1 MSEGKVQANGVE
13 IWNETFGQLAD
24 PRVLLI
30 RGAGEQGTA
39 WRSEFCQRLVAA
51 GRHVI
56 RFDNRDV
63 GLSQWF
69 ADDEPY
75 TLDDMA
81 DDTVGLLDA
90 LEIDR
95 AHLVGISM
103 GGMIG
108 QILAI
113 HHPERVLTLTSMLSS
128 PCSLSDPSFEPPDP
142 QVMEVIE
149 QLLGAETP
157 RSREEKIEQ
166 RMQLWRA
173 LAGTRYSFDEEWW
186 RSQAAEG
193 VDRAW
198 RPEATPHH
206 MAAIEGVPS
215 RVEAL
220 RNVGVPTL
228 VIHGTADPVVTYSR
242 GVATAE
248 AIPGAK
254 LLTIEGLGHE
264 LPPGCWDEV
273 VGAILDHTG

>member
-1 MSEGKVQANGVE
+1 MSEGKVEANGVE
-13 IWNETFGQLAD
+13 IWYETFGRPAD
-24 PRVLLI
+24 PTILLI

-39 WRSEFCQRLVAA
+39 WRREFCERLVRA
-51 GRHVI
+51 GRHVV

-63 GLSQWF
+63 GLSRWF

-113 HHPERVLTLTSMLSS
+113 RHPERVLTLTSMLSS
-128 PCSLSDPSFEPPDP
+128 PCSPFDPSFAPPDP
-142 QVMEVIE
+142 QVMEAIE
-149 QLLGAETP
+149 QLLGETAE
-157 RSREEKIEQ
+157 SREEKIEQ

-173 LAGTRYSFDEEWW
+173 LAGTRYPFDEEWW
-186 RSQAAEG
+186 GNQAAEA

-198 RPEATPHH
+198 HPEATPHH

-273 VGAILDHTG
+273 TTAILDHTS

>member
-1 MSEGKVQANGVE
+1 MSEGKAIVNGID
-13 IWNETFGQLAD
+13 IWYETFGRPAD
-24 PRVLLI
+24 PTVLLI

-39 WRSEFCQRLVAA
+39 WRPEFCEGLVAG

-63 GLSQWF
+63 GLSEWF

-75 TLDDMA
+75 TLYDMA

-142 QVMEVIE
+142 HVMEVIE
-149 QLLGAETP
+149 HLLGETLE
-157 RSREEKIEQ
+157 SREEKIEQ
-166 RMQLWRA
+166 RLGLSRA
-173 LAGTRYSFDEEWW
+173 LAGTRYPFDEEWW